1 MIQGGDK
8 KGDGTGSASLSDL
21 DKKIQAGSTSDYT
34 YSIKGEFS
42 ANGVNNNLK
51 FEKGVIGM
59 ARSDFSTYG
68 LTSEGYNSGSSQFFI
83 VTTDNQETLNSL
95 NGSYTAFGKVI
106 EGYDVIEKIAST
118 YATTESTSTTEETT
132 KLSVTKKEDNDV
144 ADNNDVKEVKLT
156 LSKALNKDNV
166 PEGWTLSDDGL
177 TLTKTMQKEAV
188 EKLDLTATDGEKL
201 NYIVISGKDN
211 VPVMT
216 NVTVDTFGADYG
228 MPDTIN
234 YDEVQQKVQ
243 QYQNYYQ
250 QLMSSYS
257 NSSSTSTDGS
267 GATTEGK

>member
-21 DKKIQAGSTSDYT
+21 DKKIQAGSTSNYT

-59 ARSDFSTYG
+59 ARSDFSKYG

-188 EKLDLTATDGEKL
+188 EKLELTATDGEKL

-234 YDEVQQKVQ
+234 YDKVQQKVQ

-257 NSSSTSTDGS
+257 NSSSTST
-267 GATTEGK
+267 EGK

>member
-1 MIQGGDK
+1 M
-8 KGDGTGSASLSDL
+8 
-21 DKKIQAGSTSDYT
+21 
-34 YSIKGEFS
+34 
-42 ANGVNNNLK
+42 
-51 FEKGVIGM
+51 
-59 ARSDFSTYG
+59 
-68 LTSEGYNSGSSQFFI
+68 
-83 VTTDNQETLNSL
+83 
-95 NGSYTAFGKVI
+95 
-106 EGYDVIEKIAST
+106 
-118 YATTESTSTTEETT
+118 
-132 KLSVTKKEDNDV
+132 SVTKKEDNDV

-188 EKLDLTATDGEKL
+188 EKLELTATDGEKL

-250 QLMSSYS
+250 QLMSSY
-257 NSSSTSTDGS
+257 
-267 GATTEGK
+267 